1 MITIFLKLKTT
12 KMSQQTQVLNHLK
25 REPLTPLV
33 ALRKYG
39 TLRLAALVFN
49 LKDEGHN
56 ILSQRVNVGSK
67 NKPKFVAKYSLIKT
81 IK

>member
-1 MITIFLKLKTT
+1 
-12 KMSQQTQVLNHLK
+12 MSQQTQVLNHLK
-25 REPLTPLV
+25 KEPLTPLV

-56 ILSQRVNVGSK
+56 IITERVNVGSK
-67 NKPKFVAKYSLIKT
+67 NSPKFVAKYSLIKN
-81 IK
+81 KK